1 MGIWPGAPSPLGAT
15 WDGEG
20 TNFALFSTHATGV
33 DLCLFDRPD
42 AATESRR
49 IALHERTEHVWHGYL
64 PDVRPGQCYGFRV
77 RGPYAPADG
86 HRFNPAK
93 LLLDPYA
100 RAISGTIRWSDELF
114 GYRIG
119 DPAGD
124 LARDDR
130 DSAAGLPKCVVVDGA
145 FTWGD
150 DRRPRVPW
158 SRTVIYECQVR
169 GMTMQH
175 PEVAPEERGTFLGLA
190 SDPIISHLRSL
201 GVTTLQLLPIHH
213 FLAERHLVDAGLT
226 NYWGYNSVGF
236 FAPDVRYAT
245 GGLGE
250 QVSQFKTMVKRLHR
264 AGLEV
269 VLDVVYNH
277 TGEGNR
283 FGPTVCFRGIDNSTY
298 YLVEP
303 HDPSNYR
310 DYTGCG
316 NTLNTAHPRVRQLV
330 LDSLRYWVQEMHVDG
345 FRFDLAPTLARDGDA
360 FARFARLFE
369 IVRQDP
375 VLSQVKLIAEPWDLG
390 PDGYQLGRFPVG
402 WSEWNDR
409 YRDTVRRFWRG
420 DSGVLPELASRL
432 SGSSDVFGEHGRGPF
447 ASINFVTAH
456 DGFTLW
462 DLVSYEHK
470 HNEANGHDNRD
481 GTDQNHSTN
490 WGIEGPTHDKRVLRL
505 RARHRRNLL
514 ATLAFSQGVPMLS
527 HGDEVGRT
535 QRGNN
540 NAYCQDSEISWVSWA
555 LGPAEQDL
563 LEFTRR
569 VFAVLARNPVL
580 RRRHFFRGR
589 PVGPSGVKDVTWL
602 RADGREFEP
611 ADWSDPR
618 GHVLGMLVHAAA
630 TDERDERGHLAG
642 GETALV
648 VLNASGRSCVF
659 PLPTLPETG
668 EWLEELNT
676 ARGGSRPVRGPEVHV
691 LPRSLVL
698 FAHRPP
704 S

>member
-33 DLCLFDRPD
+33 DLCLFDQPD

-49 IALHERTEHVWHGYL
+49 IPLHERTEHVWHGYL

-77 RGPYAPADG
+77 RGPYAPSDG

-158 SRTVIYECQVR
+158 SRTVVYECHVR

-190 SDPIISHLRSL
+190 SDPIIAHLRAL
-201 GVTTLQLLPIHH
+201 GVTTLELLPIHH
-213 FLAERHLVDAGLT
+213 FLAERHLVDAGQT

-250 QVSQFKTMVKRLHR
+250 QVSEFKTMVKRLHR

-283 FGPTVCFRGIDNSTY
+283 FGPTVSFRGIDNRTY

-303 HDPSNYR
+303 HDPSRYR

-330 LDSLRYWVQEMHVDG
+330 LDSLRYWVEEMHVDG

-390 PDGYQLGRFPVG
+390 PDGYQLGRFPVE
-402 WSEWNDR
+402 WAEWNDR

-447 ASINFVTAH
+447 ASVNFVTAH

-462 DLVSYEHK
+462 DLVSYERK
-470 HNEANGHDNRD
+470 HNEANGHDNQD

-490 WGIEGPTHDKRVLRL
+490 WGVEGPTDDKRVLRL

-540 NAYCQDSEISWVSWA
+540 NAYCQDSELSWVSWA

-569 VFAVLARNPVL
+569 VLAVLARNPVL

-611 ADWSDPR
+611 ADWRDPK

-630 TDERDERGHLAG
+630 TDERDERGRLAG

-659 PLPTLPETG
+659 PLPPLPETG
-668 EWLEELNT
+668 EWFEELNT
-676 ARGGSRPVRGPEVHV
+676 ARGGSRPVRGPEAHV